1 MIANAI
7 TRQIDW
13 DSIDVTQLVQH
24 GLIHYFEVYGS
35 KVIDFNSDF
44 SAFQSLGKLI
54 GEDKA

>member
-1 MIANAI
+1 
-7 TRQIDW
+7 
-13 DSIDVTQLVQH
+13 VQH